1 MKFVKTKAWKV
12 FMSRL
17 YGWGASIVILG
28 ALFKIQHYPYAGAM
42 LIIGM
47 VTEAIVFFFSAFEP
61 IHEEYNWAL
70 VYPELA
76 GLDDVEPRKHDGH
89 RLVSQNVTL
98 SNTLDKLLEDAK
110 IGPELIGNLSR
121 GLNNLSEN
129 AAKMADLSN
138 AAVVTNGY
146 IQNVETASKS
156 VVELSHSYKNA
167 AEFLKHDLSL
177 SQEYGNSLKS
187 AVTSMNQLSETYEK
201 TAQTAKESLNVSS
214 QFNNSIKNVT
224 SYTDQLGESYS
235 KNAALLTKA
244 VEALEGNAN
253 SGKSYGEQLQKTA
266 NNLMALNAAYELQLQ
281 AAGNQSESTE
291 KLHKAVGSL
300 VENINESLGNTKQ
313 YKEEIEKLN
322 ANIRALNSVYGNML
336 SAMNFNN
343 PR

>member
-28 ALFKIQHYPYAGAM
+28 ALFKIQHYPFAGVM
-42 LIIGM
+42 LVVGM

-76 GLDDVEPRKHDGH
+76 GLDDVEPRKHVGKG
-89 RLVSQNVTL
+89 LVAQNVTI
-98 SNTLDKLLEDAK
+98 SNTLDKLLEDAN
-110 IGPELIGNLSR
+110 IGPELIGNLSK
-121 GLNNLSEN
+121 GLQNLSDN

-146 IQNVETASKS
+146 IQNVETASRS
-156 VVELSHSYKNA
+156 VVELSQSYKNA

-187 AVTSMNQLSETYEK
+187 AVSSMNQLSETYQK
-201 TAQTAKESLNVSS
+201 TAQTARESLDVSS

-244 VEALEGNAN
+244 VEALEGNAA
-253 SGKSYGEQLQKTA
+253 SGKTYSEELQKTA

-281 AAGNQSESTE
+281 AAGNQSASTE
-291 KLHKAVGSL
+291 KLQKAVGSL
-300 VENINESLGNTKQ
+300 VDNINESLSNTKQ

-322 ANIRALNSVYGNML
+322 TNIRALNNVYGNML
-336 SAMNFNN
+336 SAMNFNA

>member
-28 ALFKIQHYPYAGAM
+28 ALFKIQHYPFAGAM
-42 LIIGM
+42 LIVGM

-61 IHEEYNWAL
+61 IHEEPDWSL

-76 GLDDVEPRKHDGH
+76 GLEDVEPRKQNGH

-110 IGPELIGNLSR
+110 IGPELIGNLSK
-121 GLNNLSEN
+121 GLQNLSDN

-146 IQNVETASKS
+146 IQNVETASRS
-156 VVELSHSYKNA
+156 VVELSQSYKNA

-187 AVTSMNQLSETYEK
+187 AVSSMNQLSETYQK
-201 TAQTAKESLNVSS
+201 TATTAKESLDVSS

-224 SYTDQLGESYS
+224 TYTDQLGESYS

-253 SGKSYGEQLQKTA
+253 SGKTYSEQLQKTA
-266 NNLMALNAAYELQLQ
+266 NNLMALNTAYELQLQ
-281 AAGNQSESTE
+281 AAGNQSESSE
-291 KLHKAVGSL
+291 KLQKAVGSL
-300 VENINESLGNTKQ
+300 VDNINESLTNTKQ

-336 SAMNFNN
+336 SAMNFNT

>member
-1 MKFVKTKAWKV
+1 
-12 FMSRL
+12 MSRL

-28 ALFKIQHYPYAGAM
+28 ALFKIQHYPFAGLM
-42 LIIGM
+42 LVVGM

-76 GLDDVEPRKHDGH
+76 GLDDVEPRKHDAH
-89 RLVSQNVTL
+89 RLVSQNVTV
-98 SNTLDKLLEDAK
+98 SNTLDKLLEDAN
-110 IGPELIGNLSR
+110 IGPELIGNLSK
-121 GLNNLSEN
+121 GLHNLSEN

-138 AAVVTNGY
+138 AAVITNGY
-146 IQNVETASKS
+146 IQNVEAASKS

-187 AVTSMNQLSETYEK
+187 AVTSMNQLSETYQK
-201 TAQTAKESLNVSS
+201 TAQTAKESLDVSS
-214 QFNNSIKNVT
+214 QFNSSIKNVT

-235 KNAALLTKA
+235 KNASLLTKA
-244 VEALEGNAN
+244 VEALEGNAT
-253 SGKSYGEQLQKTA
+253 SGKTYSEQLQKTA

-281 AAGNQSESTE
+281 AAGNQSDSTE

-300 VENINESLGNTKQ
+300 VDNLNDSLSNTKQ

-336 SAMNFNN
+336 SAMNFNT

>member
-1 MKFVKTKAWKV
+1 MKFVKTKAWKI

-28 ALFKIQHYPYAGAM
+28 ALFKIQHYPFAGLM
-42 LIIGM
+42 FVVGM

-76 GLDDVEPRKHDGH
+76 GLDDVEPRKHDAH
-89 RLVSQNVTL
+89 RLVSQNVTV
-98 SNTLDKLLEDAK
+98 SNTLDKLLEDAN
-110 IGPELIGNLSR
+110 IGPELIGNLSK
-121 GLNNLSEN
+121 GLHNLSEN

-138 AAVVTNGY
+138 AAVITNGY
-146 IQNVETASKS
+146 IQNVEAASKS

-187 AVTSMNQLSETYEK
+187 AVTSMNQLSETYQK
-201 TAQTAKESLNVSS
+201 TAQTAKESLDVSS
-214 QFNNSIKNVT
+214 QFNSSIKNVT

-235 KNAALLTKA
+235 KNASLLTKA
-244 VEALEGNAN
+244 VEALEGNAT
-253 SGKSYGEQLQKTA
+253 SGKTYSEQLQKTA

-281 AAGNQSESTE
+281 AAGNQSDSTE

-300 VENINESLGNTKQ
+300 VDNLNDSLSNTKQ

-336 SAMNFNN
+336 SAMNFNT